1 MSALSELPGS
11 KGDIS
16 KLKHFSLWNSGMQKA
31 ALYWAQYGH
40 KASINCIPG
49 LEWAA
54 AAGPGVRQRLAGG
67 LGL

>member
-1 MSALSELPGS
+1 MSALSELSGS

-40 KASINCIPG
+40 KASIQKQFFTNYD
-49 LEWAA
+49 
-54 AAGPGVRQRLAGG
+54 VM
-67 LGL
+67 